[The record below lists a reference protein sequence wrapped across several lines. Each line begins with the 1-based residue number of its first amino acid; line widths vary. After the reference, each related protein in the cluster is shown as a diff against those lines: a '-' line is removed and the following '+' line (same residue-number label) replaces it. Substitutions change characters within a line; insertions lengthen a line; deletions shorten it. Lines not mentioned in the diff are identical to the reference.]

1 MGDGSAYN
9 VMIGIG
15 ETYLPAFVL
24 AMGMGERISGLISTV
39 PLFVGALLQMASPWG
54 VRMLG
59 SHRRWVA
66 GCAVVQA
73 TTFVPLILGAIV
85 GWMPVWLAFVVASL
99 YWATSMGCGA
109 AWNTW
114 MGGVVP
120 ARLRANFFS
129 RRSRAAQIAILAGF
143 MSGGVLLQL
152 AAPHGYLLWAF
163 VLLFTTAAV
172 CRYISARFLFAISEP
187 EPPDANHTRLPL
199 WAVLRG
205 HPNAR
210 LLVFLLFMQVC
221 VQIMAPYF
229 TPYMLEHLRFSYW
242 EYASV
247 IGIQFVSRTWAL
259 PHLGRAA
266 RRWGADR
273 LLWAMAVGVVPL
285 SALWLISSNF
295 YYLMTVQL
303 IGGIF
308 WVGYELAFLLLFFET
323 IPARERTSLL
333 TNYNLLNAAAIL
345 LGSLAGNAILSAWS
359 LSVEGYQFLLGL
371 SAVLRGVVVVSLL
384 WIPLARGK
392 LVPQALIMRS
402 TGVRAADSPLD
413 EPVLPSID
421 NRDE

>member
-1 MGDGSAYN
+1 
-9 VMIGIG
+9 
-15 ETYLPAFVL
+15 
-24 AMGMGERISGLISTV
+24 
-39 PLFVGALLQMASPWG
+39 
-54 VRMLG
+54 
-59 SHRRWVA
+59 
-66 GCAVVQA
+66 
-73 TTFVPLILGAIV
+73 
-85 GWMPVWLAFVVASL
+85 
-99 YWATSMGCGA
+99 
-109 AWNTW
+109 
-114 MGGVVP
+114 
-120 ARLRANFFS
+120 
-129 RRSRAAQIAILAGF
+129 
-143 MSGGVLLQL
+143 
-152 AAPHGYLLWAF
+152 
-163 VLLFTTAAV
+163 
-172 CRYISARFLFAISEP
+172 
-187 EPPDANHTRLPL
+187 L